1 MLIKSMTAG
10 IVGTALLTSVAF
22 AQTPSTTTTT
32 TSAAPAMASDSS
44 SHQGQWR
51 TSKLV
56 GLNVYNDNNE
66 KLGDINELLI
76 DNTGKVQ
83 AVIIGV
89 GGFLGMGEHNVAVT
103 FDKLKFV
110 NEPVAYAAGS
120 GNTTTAAATRPV
132 GTTPMTPTTMAPN
145 TTTGAATGTSNT
157 VPTNAGS
164 KSNPWYP
171 DHAMLSATKDQ
182 LKAMTEFKYTD
193 STSR

>member
-1 MLIKSMTAG
+1 MLIKSLTAG

-32 TSAAPAMASDSS
+32 TTAAPAMASDST
-44 SHQGQWR
+44 SHKGQWR

-66 KLGDINELLI
+66 KLGDINELLL
-76 DNTGKVQ
+76 DQSGKVQ

-89 GGFLGMGEHNVAVT
+89 GGFLGMGSHDVAVA

-110 NEPVAYAAGS
+110 TEPVAYAAGS
-120 GNTTTAAATRPV
+120 GAPGTTATRPA
-132 GTTPMTPTTMAPN
+132 GTSTMAPT
-145 TTTGAATGTSNT
+145 TTTGAATGTTSNT
-157 VPTNAGS
+157 APSAAVS
-164 KSNPWYP
+164 RSNPWYP
-171 DHAMLSATKDQ
+171 DHAMLSASKDQ

-193 STSR
+193 SSSK

>member
-1 MLIKSMTAG
+1 MLFKSMTAG
-10 IVGTALLTSVAF
+10 IVGTALLSSVAF
-22 AQTPSTTTTT
+22 AQTPSTTTTDR
-32 TSAAPAMASDSS
+32 TSAAPAIASDSS

-66 KLGDINELLI
+66 KLGDISELLL
-76 DNTGKVQ
+76 DQSGKVQ

-89 GGFLGMGEHNVAVT
+89 GGFLGMGSHDVAVA

-120 GNTTTAAATRPV
+120 GAPGTRPAGSTAPMTTTTTTTTTAPA
-132 GTTPMTPTTMAPN
+132 
-145 TTTGAATGTSNT
+145 TTTGAATGTPSTNT
-157 VPTNAGS
+157 ASSSAGS
-164 KSNPWYP
+164 RSNPWYP

-182 LKAMTEFKYTD
+182 LKAMTEFKYNN
-193 STSR
+193 